1 MTRVRRLRGNAGLA
15 GGGQDLGKI
24 AAAVQE
30 AEQHGCLAHSRQ
42 GDGTARIDADL
53 DRVPVAPDSKQA
65 GLEGRS
71 HALKR
76 DAVF

>member
-1 MTRVRRLRGNAGLA
+1 MTRSAAGEA
-15 GGGQDLGKI
+15 GISAEAEDLGKI

-30 AEQHGCLAHSRQ
+30 AEQHRCPAHSRQ
-42 GDGTARIDADL
+42 GDGAAGIDADL

-65 GLEGRS
+65 GLEGGS

>member
-1 MTRVRRLRGNAGLA
+1 MTRSAAVGGNAGLA

-30 AEQHGCLAHSRQ
+30 AEQHRCPAHSRQ
-42 GDGTARIDADL
+42 GDGAAGIDADL

-65 GLEGRS
+65 GLEGGS